1 VETKYLLRTADEPPA
16 FIAVETSGWRT
27 GPREVME
34 RLQDPERAN
43 GVDPCEYS
51 FKLSIKLETGDVRYR
66 DRLNGG
72 LWIGSGART
81 GDEGTL
87 SVWSE
92 TASSLTLC
100 SDLRHLSCGV
110 NNASRQETN
119 DQAAPCKSRTFLRKD
134 RTSLAAHPHFLR
146 DKISMVPTHGF
157 SRTCTITQATLFNHC
172 ASQVTNLRR
181 TRCYKPQSIQ
191 CITTRSFPGAG

>member
-87 SVWSE
+87 GVWSE
-92 TASSLTLC
+92 SASLLMLC
-100 SDLRHLSCGV
+100 SDLRYLPCGV
-110 NNASRQETN
+110 KLIRGNNE
-119 DQAAPCKSRTFLRKD
+119 PLRNRGFGTPSLTQPPKEHA
-134 RTSLAAHPHFLR
+134 TSL
-146 DKISMVPTHGF
+146 
-157 SRTCTITQATLFNHC
+157 
-172 ASQVTNLRR
+172 
-181 TRCYKPQSIQ
+181 
-191 CITTRSFPGAG
+191 